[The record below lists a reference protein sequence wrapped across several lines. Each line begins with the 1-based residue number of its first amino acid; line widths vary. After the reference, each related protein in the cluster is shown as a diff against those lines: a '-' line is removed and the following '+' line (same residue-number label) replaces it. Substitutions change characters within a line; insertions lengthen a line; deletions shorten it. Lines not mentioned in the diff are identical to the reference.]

1 MLEVAGSRSVPPYAE
16 IAYKAAEACGRL
28 PLVLAVAGGILA
40 EAGGGLDEEFVK
52 LLQEDQG
59 EVLRHGDFGDEHV
72 KIEDRLITASLRAYD
87 GAEREQVVALF
98 NSFAIFPEDVRVPR
112 GILAGPRVL

>member
-1 MLEVAGSRSVPPYAE
+1 MPPYEE
-16 IAYKAAEACGRL
+16 IAYQAAEACGRL

-72 KIEDRLITASLRAYD
+72 KIEDRLITEITLHEILSRHA
-87 GAEREQVVALF
+87 QAL
-98 NSFAIFPEDVRVPR
+98 NGHDS
-112 GILAGPRVL
+112 G